1 MLYAFGG
8 RSAWPPPPRCCL
20 WRQHLSVASSIGWQQ
35 MMRRWDVIVEAV
47 DESLSGAKWKHVLVK
62 LSIIKISA
70 RDTNISGLMLIRRD
84 WWLCAMHETKSIKWS
99 ENIIYRMDKEGG
111 HSEGRGNKNMR
122 LKGDVLSNHYTR
134 LNQCRSVG
142 ATVEGSEVK
151 NMRWRRILLEIWFQL
166 LCWDTFLR
174 LSPRAFLGGPHP
186 GLFMS
191 WASEHRE
198 RKMDTF
204 ACFAPSVPKNERDKI
219 RQKATV
225 INSPRG

>member
-8 RSAWPPPPRCCL
+8 RSAWPPPRCCL

-47 DESLSGAKWKHVLVK
+47 DESLSGAIWKHVSVK
-62 LSIIKISA
+62 LSMIKTSA
-70 RDTNISGLMLIRRD
+70 RDTNISGLMLIRR
-84 WWLCAMHETKSIKWS
+84 LCAMHETKSIKWS
-99 ENIIYRMDKEGG
+99 EHIIYRMDKEGG
-111 HSEGRGNKNMR
+111 HSEGRRNKNMR

-134 LNQCRSVG
+134 LIQCRSVG
-142 ATVEGSEVK
+142 ATAEGSEVK

-204 ACFAPSVPKNERDKI
+204 ACFAQPDERDEGCTL
-219 RQKATV
+219 R
-225 INSPRG
+225 R